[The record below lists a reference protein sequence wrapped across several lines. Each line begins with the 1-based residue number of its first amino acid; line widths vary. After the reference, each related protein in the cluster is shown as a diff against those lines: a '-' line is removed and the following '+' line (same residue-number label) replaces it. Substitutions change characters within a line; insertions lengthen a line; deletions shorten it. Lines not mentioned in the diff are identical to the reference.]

1 MGTGKLQR
9 VLEQGIPVQKN
20 PKLAELF
27 AFIGWSTWH
36 ERNAKRVGSPSLP
49 MQKIYRDA
57 VERMKEFHSVQEEPR
72 NQIMVPH
79 LTHWLPP
86 SPSVYKVIFDGA
98 TFPDIATAGL
108 GVVVRD
114 LEGLVVAALSE
125 RIHLPPT
132 VAALEALACR
142 RSILFAIELGL

>member
-1 MGTGKLQR
+1 M
-9 VLEQGIPVQKN
+9 E
-20 PKLAELF
+20 
-27 AFIGWSTWH
+27 
-36 ERNAKRVGSPSLP
+36 
-49 MQKIYRDA
+49 KIYRDA
-57 VERMKEFHSVQEEPR
+57 VERTKEFHSAQEEPR

-86 SPSVYKVIFDGA
+86 SPSVYKVNFDGA
-98 TFPDIATAGL
+98 TFSDIATAGL

-114 LEGLVVAALSE
+114 SEGLVIAALSE
-125 RIHLPPT
+125 RIRLPPT